1 MDAETRL
8 NHIWQNAKHDRDVS
22 EEERALVHDMFWGD
36 FEGQFHYGVYAYA
49 LLFDCNDK
57 GLQRYRTA
65 FEYFRENDVF
75 DERAAAVITAVC
87 NYWHSARYF
96 EPELRAV
103 LQEWPWEEEATV
115 CTAAII
121 YFGALTFETKSQERL
136 NFLKQIAFDL
146 YGSTEITG
154 DDFLK
159 DVIIRACCGVGANR
173 QRLRQTIHT
182 KEDLL
187 RFEFQ

>member
-1 MDAETRL
+1 MDVETRL
-8 NHIWQNAKHDRDVS
+8 NHIWQAAKHDRDVS
-22 EEERALVHDMFWGD
+22 KEDRALVYDMFWGD
-36 FEGQFHYGVYAYA
+36 FEHQFDAGVYAYA
-49 LLFDCNDK
+49 LLFDCDDK

-65 FEYFRENDVF
+65 FEYFRENDFF

-87 NYWHSARYF
+87 NYWHSAGYF

-103 LQEWPWEEEATV
+103 MQEWPWEEEATV

-121 YFGALTFETKSQERL
+121 YFAALTFETKSQERL
-136 NFLKQIAFDL
+136 NFLKKTVTHL
-146 YGSTEITG
+146 YGNSGIN
-154 DDFLK
+154 DDEFLK
-159 DVIIRACCGVGANR
+159 DVIIRACYGVGANR

-187 RFEFQ
+187 GFEFQ